1 MSLTNLSDKEEEQV
15 ARPDTP
21 VSSASDDS
29 FHSADNDD
37 SSPVQDGEKR
47 YDFENLFL
55 QIFHVH

>member
-15 ARPDTP
+15 SRPDTP

-37 SSPVQDGEKR
+37 SSPAQDDEKR
-47 YDFENLFL
+47 WD
-55 QIFHVH
+55 I